1 MANVKA
7 QLASIAK
14 ALVDLSKRVEKVSQ
28 QVEKLKAA
36 PAKKATAKKATAKK
50 KTAPKAAAAK
60 KMTVLEKVYEV
71 IRRSRNGANIAK
83 LREKTKLESRQLSNA
98 LYKLTKKGKIKSKSR
113 GVYIKS

>member
-1 MANVKA
+1 MANVKT

-28 QVEKLKAA
+28 QVENLKAA
-36 PAKKATAKKATAKK
+36 PAKKAKKAPAKK
-50 KTAPKAAAAK
+50 KTTPKATAK
-60 KMTVLEKVYEV
+60 KMTVLDRVYDV

-83 LREKTKLESRQLSNA
+83 LREKTQLESRQLSNA

>member
-1 MANVKA
+1 MANVKV

-14 ALVDLSKRVEKVSQ
+14 ALVDLSKRVEKVSK
-28 QVEKLKAA
+28 QVENLKAAKAA
-36 PAKKATAKKATAKK
+36 PAKKAKKPVAKK
-50 KTAPKAAAAK
+50 KAAPKAAAK
-60 KMTVLEKVYEV
+60 KMTVLEKVYDV